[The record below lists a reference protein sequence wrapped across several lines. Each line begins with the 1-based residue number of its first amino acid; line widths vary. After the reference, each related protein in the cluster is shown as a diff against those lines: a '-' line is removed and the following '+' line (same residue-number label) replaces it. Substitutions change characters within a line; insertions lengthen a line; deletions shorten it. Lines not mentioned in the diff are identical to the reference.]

1 MAAAVAAAANTI
13 AYLIGTGAGA
23 NMAVVTQGTEI
34 TVTPAIVLSA
44 TILPSPSPAW
54 SRGF

>member
-1 MAAAVAAAANTI
+1 MAAAVAAAAAI

-44 TILPSPSPAW
+44 TIFPSPSPAW

>member
-34 TVTPAIVLSA
+34 TVTPEIVLSA